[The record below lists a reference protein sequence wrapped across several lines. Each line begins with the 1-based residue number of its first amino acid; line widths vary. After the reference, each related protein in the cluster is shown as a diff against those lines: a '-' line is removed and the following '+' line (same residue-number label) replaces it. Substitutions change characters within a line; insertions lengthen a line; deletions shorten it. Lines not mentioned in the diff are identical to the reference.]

1 MFQSLYMSFCLFNLA
16 SEFAAYRFV
25 IEVNLY
31 ERRGSGGIS
40 GHGSAALGVNDAR
53 VAQGV
58 FSLLFVYAVYL
69 NWS

>member
-1 MFQSLYMSFCLFNLA
+1 M
-16 SEFAAYRFV
+16 
-25 IEVNLY
+25 IEVDLY
-31 ERRGSGGIS
+31 ERRGSGGGVS
-40 GHGSAALGVNDAR
+40 GHGGAALGVNDAR